1 MRQPEKFISI
11 AYQQID
17 FLIPNDSVI
26 SSVGVKDLD
35 MAQLQGGATGIY
47 DFDEIA
53 SAFMQSP
60 RESEIKTMIVLKAS
74 DGSDNRNSIVT
85 TQECRVCTIRLNEF
99 SLFSDYYSEQFKKF
113 GLLACSFE
121 DERVK
126 FLIDVRKT
134 INYMNSCFLE
144 EL

>member
-1 MRQPEKFISI
+1 MLQPEKFVCIS
-11 AYQQID
+11 YPLID
-17 FLIPNDSVI
+17 FLIPNEYVVSA
-26 SSVGVKDLD
+26 VGVKDLNISLLHD
-35 MAQLQGGATGIY
+35 QSSGIF

-53 SAFMQSP
+53 SVFTQIP
-60 RESEIKTMIVLKAS
+60 RESEIQTMVVLR
-74 DGSDNRNSIVT
+74 DENNVQMSIVT

-99 SLFSDYYSEQFKKF
+99 SLFSDYYSGQFKKF

-121 DERVK
+121 EERVR
-126 FLIDVRKT
+126 FLMDVRKT

>member
-1 MRQPEKFISI
+1 MRQPEKFVCIS
-11 AYQQID
+11 YPLID
-17 FLIPNDSVI
+17 FLIPNEYVVSA
-26 SSVGVKDLD
+26 VGVKDLNISLLHD
-35 MAQLQGGATGIY
+35 QSSGIF

-53 SAFMQSP
+53 SVFTQIP
-60 RESEIKTMIVLKAS
+60 RESEIQTMVVLH
-74 DGSDNRNSIVT
+74 DDNNAQMSIVT

>member
-1 MRQPEKFISI
+1 MRQPEKFVCIS
-11 AYQQID
+11 YPLID
-17 FLIPNDSVI
+17 FLIPNEYVVSA
-26 SSVGVKDLD
+26 VGVKDLKISVLHD
-35 MAQLQGGATGIY
+35 QSSGIF

-53 SAFMQSP
+53 SVFTQIP
-60 RESEIKTMIVLKAS
+60 RESEIQTMVVLH
-74 DGSDNRNSIVT
+74 DDNNAQMSIVT

>member
-1 MRQPEKFISI
+1 MRQPEKFVCIS
-11 AYQQID
+11 YPLID
-17 FLIPNDSVI
+17 FLIPNEYVVSA
-26 SSVGVKDLD
+26 VGVKDLNISLLHD
-35 MAQLQGGATGIY
+35 QSSGIF

-53 SAFMQSP
+53 SVFTQIP
-60 RESEIKTMIVLKAS
+60 RESEIQTMVVLH
-74 DGSDNRNSIVT
+74 DDNNAQMSIVT

-121 DERVK
+121 DERIK